1 MLSSDIY
8 TVCLWNLILR
18 RYVHHTWLV
27 RIPITDVEH
36 QEEKNGGRSEVVEK
50 ASADNVAKFD
60 KELRE
65 PIGGIV

>member
-1 MLSSDIY
+1 
-8 TVCLWNLILR
+8 
-18 RYVHHTWLV
+18 
-27 RIPITDVEH
+27 VEH